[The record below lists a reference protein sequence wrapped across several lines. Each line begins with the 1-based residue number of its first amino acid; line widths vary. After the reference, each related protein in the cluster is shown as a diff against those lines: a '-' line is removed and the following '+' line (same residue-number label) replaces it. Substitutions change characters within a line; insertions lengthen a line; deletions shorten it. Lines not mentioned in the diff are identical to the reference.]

1 MGVRLVCSLTL
12 CPHWLM
18 NIAFAMSVV
27 RPLSLE
33 CVAKL
38 FSRIPTRNIDSRMS
52 QSAQYR
58 MRDIGFSDSIVARWQ
73 RSKEFCNT
81 IPVRLAVKA
90 DVPDRQLWANR
101 RHGLYRF
108 FFARSFAISRAWSM
122 KNFATGLGVLF
133 FKVIMPTGV
142 SRTGNS
148 TGSTLNDIRSA
159 LNCSIERGIT
169 VRKWPLATNALCS
182 GIE

>member
-122 KNFATGLGVLF
+122 KNDCR
-133 FKVIMPTGV
+133 
-142 SRTGNS
+142 SRGDNA
-148 TGSTLNDIRSA
+148 GKIVKPKCRQKTLTPNALRVDRASA
-159 LNCSIERGIT
+159 LNRMLICGPGSRRQEYQGG
-169 VRKWPLATNALCS
+169 PS
-182 GIE
+182 